1 MSLSDTSEEKIEKGK
16 SWTRF
21 EMRPFT
27 PIVSTEEKKETSFIS
42 MNEDKVL
49 ETDFIPFEEKGDIFK
64 KREKA
69 RDIIKTAEGIL
80 KESKEKVSF
89 IEQSAYEKGFA
100 QGEKDGIEFGEKKIK
115 KIIEN
120 MENILNEFGNL
131 RTNIIKH
138 YENDILRLIF
148 GIAKKMTR
156 FTIKSDEKAVKETVL
171 KALHLAPEK
180 CEVIVKVN
188 TEDFDYIEET
198 KPEFLSKFK
207 ELDSITVAKD
217 PSVSRGGCLLETQY
231 GEVDARIETQLESI
245 FQSLEELFF
254 EKDCG

>member
-1 MSLSDTSEEKIEKGK
+1 MSLSDTSEGTIDKGK

-21 EMRPFT
+21 EMRPLT
-27 PIVSTEEKKETSFIS
+27 TIVSTEEKKEISFIS
-42 MNEDKVL
+42 MNADKALEL

-69 RDIIKTAEGIL
+69 KEIIKTAEALL

-120 MENILNEFGNL
+120 MENILHEFGNL
-131 RTNIIKH
+131 RTTIIKH
-138 YENDILRLIF
+138 YENDILGLIF
-148 GIAKKMTR
+148 DIAEKITSL
-156 FTIKSDEKAVKETVL
+156 TIKSDKKVVKETVL

-180 CEVIVKVN
+180 CDVIVKVN
-188 TEDFDYIEET
+188 
-198 KPEFLSKFK
+198 
-207 ELDSITVAKD
+207 
-217 PSVSRGGCLLETQY
+217 SVKL
-231 GEVDARIETQLESI
+231 
-245 FQSLEELFF
+245 
-254 EKDCG
+254 